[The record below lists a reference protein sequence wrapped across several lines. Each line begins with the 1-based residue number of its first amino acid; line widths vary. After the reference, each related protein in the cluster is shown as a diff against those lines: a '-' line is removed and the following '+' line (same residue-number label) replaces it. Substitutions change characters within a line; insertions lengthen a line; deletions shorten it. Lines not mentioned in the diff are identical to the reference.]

1 MCLLPFRLAIL
12 GRCHSSAC
20 AKMAAHLIARLLPV
34 VLMERPGA
42 FKARMRFICFAPC
55 SPFRLAFLPSRPDSL
70 NRLSLAMSV
79 ARWRPP
85 SGRDGPHTLREG
97 RALYLQACQ
106 IGHIAAQTVIWCDEC
121 GLTDGL
127 RE

>member
-1 MCLLPFRLAIL
+1 
-12 GRCHSSAC
+12 
-20 AKMAAHLIARLLPV
+20 
-34 VLMERPGA
+34 
-42 FKARMRFICFAPC
+42 
-55 SPFRLAFLPSRPDSL
+55 
-70 NRLSLAMSV
+70 MSV

-97 RALYLQACQ
+97 WALYLQACQ

-127 RE
+127 CE

>member
-1 MCLLPFRLAIL
+1 MCLLLFRLAIL
-12 GRCHSSAC
+12 GRSRPSSAC
-20 AKMAAHLIARLLPV
+20 AKLAAHLIARLLPV

-42 FKARMRFICFAPC
+42 FKARMKF
-55 SPFRLAFLPSRPDSL
+55 FRLAFLPSRPDSL
-70 NRLSLAMSV
+70 NRLSLAISV